1 MEIIIGFCI
10 GVTIMGLI
18 NIYILDKIKKRVIN
32 LSKEIAYGDIE
43 KIRKEAIEFCEER
56 GMYKEN
62 WNKTRK

>member
-43 KIRKEAIEFCEER
+43 FCEER